1 MERNIL
7 YYDIKHIQHFVMILF
22 LILLTPSVIRAQTTI
37 EGHVIDGDKNDMI
50 KATVRCNVDDSIY
63 LCGTT
68 TNGKGEFK
76 LEIPANDKAKK
87 LTINYIGYKETT
99 ITINHTTE
107 KLIRL
112 GDILMDKDAKQ
123 LQEVTVLGSNM
134 IKTEDKTMIYPTKD
148 QIRHAYDGYSAL
160 DVVRIPGLFVD
171 AIKSTLSYHNQDVL
185 LCIDGR
191 KVTKE
196 EVQDLNPKDI
206 KRIDFYTQGM
216 PEYPDSYTV
225 LDYILKERDYA
236 GTVAVNALHNSTPNG
251 NMKATA
257 QYFEGRSEFTVSASG
272 SYNHLNKHEEGNST
286 TIYHFPDET
295 ITRTNYSLPSLSD
308 GNSIGTYA
316 NYLYKDK
323 KQSLHTSLRFNRRES
338 MKDVRNCMTYSTEP
352 TIYTKQEHSNS
363 QTISPSLR
371 LQYYID
377 LPHKQRLRI
386 EAYGS
391 YGNNRYD
398 RWYENRYDETV
409 ASSYSNG
416 TREDSYYMN
425 ASMNYTKTFKNNSS
439 VNLTLNHNR
448 THTDDDNMRDGT
460 LSNLS
465 LDKNNTK
472 LNITYKY
479 SIKKKFSIQA
489 NLAGHITN
497 AETNGNE
504 YTDFFFIP
512 YLRIRWVL
520 KDHTLNL
527 SATARSYE
535 ASNANRTGDEYRI
548 NEYEMFVGSPEL
560 KDYVSYNAALTHNW
574 DISKRISWVNYVT
587 FRASPDY
594 NFKLINYDAGRNA
607 FVTNYINIKRNWSF
621 HYETGFDYEIV
632 PGMVYM
638 QALLLG
644 HYSGFKDQTLSNV
657 YFAGSLRFQHKGWR
671 VRVGYMSPTNGWDYS
686 SGLRIKGP
694 ADLSTDMSYSINNWN
709 IGLGY
714 TNPFKA
720 TTRTS
725 FDNGEYEKYSS
736 SRTPHISDN
745 YGYIRVSYRFTFG
758 KKKHRFDTTEIQDV
772 NQTTISQ

>member
-1 MERNIL
+1 MKQLLIS
-7 YYDIKHIQHFVMILF
+7 LF
-22 LILLTPSVIRAQTTI
+22 LTIASGAIAQTII
-37 EGHVIDGDKNDMI
+37 EGHVVDNDKNDMI
-50 KATVRCNVDDSIY
+50 KATVRCCVDDSIY

-76 LEIPANDKAKK
+76 LEVPTKDKTKK
-87 LTINYIGYKETT
+87 LTINYIGYKETI

-112 GDILMDKDAKQ
+112 GDIVMGKDAKQ
-123 LQEVTVLGSNM
+123 LQEVTVQGSNL

-148 QIRHAYDGYSAL
+148 EIRHAYDGYSTL
-160 DVVRIPGLFVD
+160 DVVRIPGLNVN
-171 AIKSTLSYHNQDVL
+171 AINSTVSYHNQGVL

-206 KRIDFYTQGM
+206 KRIDLYTQGM
-216 PEYPDSYTV
+216 PEYPDSYAV

-236 GTVAVNALHNSTPNG
+236 GTVAFNALHNNTPKG

-257 QYFEGRSEFTVSASG
+257 QYFEGKSEFTVSASG
-272 SYNHLNKHEEGNST
+272 SYNHLNKHDKGYST

-295 ITRTNYSLPSLSD
+295 ITRTNYSLPSLSE
-308 GNSIGTYA
+308 GNNTGAYA

-323 KQSLHTSLRFNRRES
+323 KQSLHTSLRFNRRENLS
-338 MKDVRNCMTYSTEP
+338 DVRNCMAYSTEP

-363 QTISPSLR
+363 QSINPSMR
-371 LQYYID
+371 LQYNVS

-391 YGNNRYD
+391 YGNNHYD
-398 RWYENRYDETV
+398 RWYENRNDESV

-425 ASMNYTKTFKNNSS
+425 STINYTKTFKNNSS

-460 LSNLS
+460 LSGLS

-489 NLAGHITN
+489 NLAGHIANT
-497 AETNGNE
+497 ETNGKE

-512 YLRIRWVL
+512 YLRIRWML
-520 KDHTLNL
+520 KNHTLNL

-548 NEYEMFVGSPEL
+548 NEYEMFVGNPEL
-560 KDYVSYNAALTHNW
+560 KDYVSYNTTLIHNW
-574 DISKRISWVNYVT
+574 DISKRISWVNYVE
-587 FRASPDY
+587 FRASPNY
-594 NFKLINYDAGRNA
+594 NYKLINYDARYDA
-607 FVTNYINIKRNWSF
+607 FVNKNINIKRNWSL
-621 HYETGFDYEIV
+621 HYETGLDYEV
-632 PGMVYM
+632 VRGMVYM

-644 HYSGFKDQTLSNV
+644 YYSGFKDQTLSNV
-657 YFAGSLRFQHKGWR
+657 YFAGSMRFQHKGWR

-686 SGLRIKGP
+686 SGLRIKESSN
-694 ADLSTDMSYSINNWN
+694 LSMSMSYSINNWN
-709 IGLGY
+709 IGIGY

-725 FDNGEYEKYSS
+725 FNNGEYEQYSS
-736 SRTPHISDN
+736 SRTPRISDN
-745 YGYIRVSYRFTFG
+745 YAHIHVSYRFTFG
-758 KKKHRFDTTEIQDV
+758 KKKHKFDNSEVQDV